1 MAARSSD
8 PNEDEVI
15 GRIKSALDREKLK
28 LMCETSNS
36 HRSIDLSATFKE
48 LDRVV
53 ADVVKAKYGKLQY
66 RHENEMAK
74 IYPMLERIM
83 DRVNRAIYRRL
94 NPRMSKLHPWLVC
107 FDVGMPR
114 ELFDLLYKNILSESC
129 YGIEVKEGPRSVTIW
144 FAKLRRLVVLFDK
157 FVNCEGFEKEL
168 KGDKG
173 RVKVVVDGERKG
185 SFEYK
190 IKEEILKVKLHYGY
204 WNKYGISQH

>member
-53 ADVVKAKYGKLQY
+53 ADVVNAKYGKLQY
-66 RHENEMAK
+66 RHENEMPK

-83 DRVNRAIYRRL
+83 DRVNRAIYRRF
-94 NPRMSKLHPWLVC
+94 NPRMSKLHPC
-107 FDVGMPR
+107 
-114 ELFDLLYKNILSESC
+114 
-129 YGIEVKEGPRSVTIW
+129 
-144 FAKLRRLVVLFDK
+144 
-157 FVNCEGFEKEL
+157 
-168 KGDKG
+168 
-173 RVKVVVDGERKG
+173 
-185 SFEYK
+185 
-190 IKEEILKVKLHYGY
+190 
-204 WNKYGISQH
+204 